1 MRGRQFRTFPR
12 SSSSSIVG
20 TMYLSGGGTM
30 GIGRELKEKARMTR
44 EDGVFTLKLDEG
56 ISLAMLSAFAQDMF
70 PGVNLEDVGVW
81 PAR

>member
-1 MRGRQFRTFPR
+1 
-12 SSSSSIVG
+12 
-20 TMYLSGGGTM
+20 MYLSGGGTM

-70 PGVNLEDVGVW
+70 PGVNLEDIGVW
-81 PAR
+81 PADDGELVVSIRDGGVVSSN